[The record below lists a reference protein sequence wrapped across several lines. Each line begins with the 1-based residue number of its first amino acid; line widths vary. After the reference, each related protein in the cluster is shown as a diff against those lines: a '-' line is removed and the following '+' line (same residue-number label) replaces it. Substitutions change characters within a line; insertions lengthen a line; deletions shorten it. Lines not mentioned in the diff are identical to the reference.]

1 MSRFDHIFA
10 ARPMLH
16 LPGWSV
22 FLVALH
28 YHHQISGDRFS
39 WEDLFILAG
48 ITCMT
53 AGTMFLN
60 QIFDRKSDALNR
72 KLGFIAD
79 GFLTERQM
87 MAAFIVCSLVG
98 LAIGFSISLATGAI
112 FTQALAVGWL
122 YSAPPARLKDRP
134 WLGLLANGWAI
145 GFLVASAVM
154 PEIGI
159 HTIGLLGWDNPFYFF
174 CVVSGVYCLTTIPDI
189 AGDAATGKRTLAVL
203 FSPRVAMIVAAIL
216 YALAAV
222 IAYCTGY
229 LLLAGLAVVALLL
242 VIPNLFQQS
251 TAMVLVAAKLPI
263 LLLALLAGYFYPGY
277 LVFMIVLIWLTR
289 VYYKHRFNLIYPR
302 LK

>member
-1 MSRFDHIFA
+1 MSRFDYIFA

-16 LPGWSV
+16 LPGWSI

-28 YHHQISGDRFS
+28 YHHQLTGDRFS

-53 AGTMFLN
+53 SGTMFLN
-60 QIFDRKSDALNR
+60 QIFDRESDSLNR
-72 KLGFIAD
+72 KLGFLAD
-79 GFLTERQM
+79 GSFSERQM
-87 MAAFIVCSLVG
+87 MTAFLTCSISGLV
-98 LAIGFSISLATGAI
+98 IGFCISFATGAI
-112 FTQALAVGWL
+112 FAQALAIGWL

-145 GFLVASAVM
+145 GFLIASAVM

-174 CVVSGVYCLTTIPDI
+174 CVVAGVYCLTTIPDL
-189 AGDAATGKRTLAVL
+189 AGDTATGKRTLAAA
-203 FSPRVAMIVAAIL
+203 FSPRFAVVVAAIL
-216 YALAAV
+216 FALATV
-222 IAYCTGY
+222 IAFRNDY
-229 LLLAGLAVVALLL
+229 LLLAGLAIVAFLL
-242 VIPNLFQQS
+242 VVPILVRQS
-251 TAMVLVAAKLPI
+251 DAMVLVAAKLPI
-263 LLLALLAGYFYPGY
+263 LLLALLAGFFYPVY